1 MSVFFV
7 SCAIGFEDELEQE
20 IQEFWPYLL
29 AKDGRPHA
37 EPLAILE
44 KIPGGLEIECSEIV
58 GFQINLF
65 TKIAHRVLLRL
76 ASKTIKDFPPL
87 VAWVK
92 KLPLKNYFAKFDF
105 DYEIAASKSR
115 LNNEKRILKIF
126 EEVLGPAREGAPKIF
141 VRVYDDQFTVSLDT
155 TGEHLHFR
163 GQRTQQGTAPLRETI
178 AAFCLRRLFAG
189 VSLAELSKM
198 KLIDP
203 MCGAGT
209 FLLEAPNLYTPN
221 PRGFSFQK
229 FQSCPALLKSE
240 TLTKNY
246 RGFENVQLAGLAGAD
261 LDPEMIQITKRNLV
275 SAGIEAS
282 LEVQDLAVTKSQID
296 AQDQMNLVVVNPPY
310 GERIKTALSAHDVME
325 KCLTLYRP
333 ERCLIIHPHSQWPQ
347 QMIIRGAKYAL
358 REKIKALNGGLSVY
372 ITIYQ
377 KSDYQEISP

>member
-7 SCAIGFEDELEQE
+7 SCAIGFEDELERE
-20 IQEFWPYLL
+20 LQEFWPYLI
-29 AKDGRPHA
+29 AKDGRPHT
-37 EPLAILE
+37 EPLTILE
-44 KIPGGLEIECSEIV
+44 KISGGLEIECSEIL

-92 KLPLKNYFAKFDF
+92 KLPLKNHFAKFDF

-126 EEVLGPAREGAPKIF
+126 EEVLGPAHEGAPKIF

-163 GQRTQQGTAPLRETI
+163 GLRTQQGTAPLRETI
-178 AAFCLRRLFAG
+178 AAFCLRRLFADL
-189 VSLAELSKM
+189 SLSDLEKM

-209 FLLEAPNLYTPN
+209 FLLEAAKLYTPN
-221 PRGFSFQK
+221 PREFSFQK
-229 FQSCPALLKSE
+229 FQSCPALLKSDA
-240 TLTKNY
+240 LTKNY
-246 RGFENVQLAGLAGAD
+246 RGFENMKLAGFFGAD
-261 LDPEMIQITKRNLV
+261 LDSEMIQIAGMNLEG
-275 SAGIEAS
+275 AGIEAS
-282 LEVQDLAVTKSQID
+282 LSVQDLATTKITQNTVEG
-296 AQDQMNLVVVNPPY
+296 NLVVVNPPY
-310 GERIKTALSAHDVME
+310 GERIKTALGAPDVME
-325 KCLTLYRP
+325 KCLAVYQP
-333 ERCLIIHPHSQWPQ
+333 QRCLIIHPHSHWPQ
-347 QMIIRGAKYAL
+347 QMVVSGTKYTL
-358 REKIKALNGGLSVY
+358 REKTKALNGGLSVY
-372 ITIYQ
+372 VTVYQ